1 MAGLFG
7 GSKVDP
13 PKAPAAPPRLSEGQV
28 TSKEAQGE
36 MRKRRGIEDQIF
48 TLGRP
53 SRPGYNSMLG
63 STTAQ

>member
-7 GSKVDP
+7 GGAKVEP
-13 PKAPAAPPRLSEGQV
+13 PKAPAAPPRLSEGQI

-53 SRPGYNSMLG
+53 SRTGSSMLG
-63 STTAQ
+63 QTNTQ

>member
-1 MAGLFG
+1 
-7 GSKVDP
+7 
-13 PKAPAAPPRLSEGQV
+13 
-28 TSKEAQGE
+28 

-63 STTAQ
+63 QSSNQ